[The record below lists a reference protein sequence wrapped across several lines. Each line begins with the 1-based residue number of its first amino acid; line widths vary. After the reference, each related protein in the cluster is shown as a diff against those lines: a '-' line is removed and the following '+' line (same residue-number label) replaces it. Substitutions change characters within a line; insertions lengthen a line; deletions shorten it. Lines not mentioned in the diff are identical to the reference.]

1 MRRRMYLVLA
11 IVGFIVPYYF
21 LISFLV
27 TYGFDAR
34 LFLKQLF
41 GTPIST
47 LFAADLLLSSVVF
60 MIYAGREASRL
71 AIKHAWICSVAL
83 FTVGLSCA
91 LPLFLYLREANLAEK
106 PC

>member
-1 MRRRMYLVLA
+1 MRKQLYLGLA
-11 IVGFIVPYYF
+11 VIGLIIPYYF
-21 LISFLV
+21 LISFLM

-34 LFLKQLF
+34 LFLRQIF

-47 LFAADLLLSSVVF
+47 FFAVDLLLSCGVF
-60 MIYAGREASRL
+60 MIYSGREASRCSM
-71 AIKHAWICSVAL
+71 KHTWITALAL

-91 LPLFLYLREANLAEK
+91 LPLFLYLRELALSEK